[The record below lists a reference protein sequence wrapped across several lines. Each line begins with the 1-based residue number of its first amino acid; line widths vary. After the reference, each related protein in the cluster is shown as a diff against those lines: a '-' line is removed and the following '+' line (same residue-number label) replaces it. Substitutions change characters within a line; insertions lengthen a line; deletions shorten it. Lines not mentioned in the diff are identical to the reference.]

1 MTDFRR
7 PQPERR
13 DASSVAI
20 LAAIFERP
28 GMTNRMIAR
37 MLGADERCV
46 ARKTCAMR
54 KLGYLSAT
62 GTIPRYSYVPQHAG
76 AEPVP
81 EPPKEKPKAEQ
92 KTRAGE
98 RVLLALAKAGR
109 PMRPSELA
117 AELDLGSNYVGIL
130 CRKYEER
137 GLLRRVMRP
146 VSSVYKRPCDDVD
159 SFRIFEYAHYEIANK
174 LR

>member
-1 MTDFRR
+1 MTDSRTN
-7 PQPERR
+7 PKRR
-13 DASSVAI
+13 DAASVAI

-37 MLGADERCV
+37 LLGADERCV

-62 GTIPRYSYVPQHAG
+62 GTIPRYSYVPQHAD

-81 EPPKEKPKAEQ
+81 EPPKEKPTKRNG
-92 KTRAGE
+92 TRAGE
-98 RVLLALAKAGR
+98 RLLLALAKAGR
-109 PMRPSELA
+109 PMRPSEIA
-117 AELDLGSNYVGIL
+117 AEVEIEPNYAGIL
-130 CRKYEER
+130 CRRYEER

-146 VSSVYKRPCDDVD
+146 VQTVYKRPQDRVD
-159 SFRIFEYAHYEIANK
+159 TFRITDYAHYEIANK

>member
-28 GMTNRMIAR
+28 GMTNRQIAR
-37 MLGADERCV
+37 LLGADERCV

-62 GTIPRYSYVPQHAG
+62 GTIPHYSYIPQHPG

-81 EPPKEKPKAEQ
+81 EPPKETKRTG
-92 KTRAGE
+92 TRAGE
-98 RVLLALAKAGR
+98 RLLMALAKADK
-109 PMRPSELA
+109 PMRPSEIA
-117 AELDLGSNYVGIL
+117 AEVEIEPNYAGIL
-130 CRKYEER
+130 CRRYEER
-137 GLLRRVMRP
+137 GLLRRVMLP
-146 VSSVYKRPCDDVD
+146 TQTVYKRPGDSVD
-159 SFRIFEYAHYEIANK
+159 TFRITDYAHYEIANK